1 MDRLSDD
8 DARAL
13 LGLPMAYVL
22 PATAVL
28 VADAR
33 RIVDTNVA
41 LAHEQ
46 GIGISPI
53 WERQG
58 SRAAVRAAVLPAE
71 FASRYFTGG
80 GLVVLGKPS
89 VRTLVA
95 ELMPWM
101 AQDPGGAAV
110 ALEDTL
116 EVWTSED
123 APLRPLEALYA
134 GHFKLL
140 SLMLAD
146 IARKAD
152 AGLDTL
158 DWIASL
164 GLPVEEFRDDDDPP
178 ASEIEERTEA
188 RMDAMWAQEDA
199 WLEASP
205 S

>member
-1 MDRLSDD
+1 
-8 DARAL
+8 
-13 LGLPMAYVL
+13 
-22 PATAVL
+22 
-28 VADAR
+28 
-33 RIVDTNVA
+33 
-41 LAHEQ
+41 
-46 GIGISPI
+46 
-53 WERQG
+53 
-58 SRAAVRAAVLPAE
+58 
-71 FASRYFTGG
+71 
-80 GLVVLGKPS
+80 